1 MSFSLEEAA
10 VTALRSEVS
19 ELRASCESL
28 IFAFDRVLNFALA
41 FSVGGAG
48 IALTKGHFIVMAVV
62 PFPLAV
68 IVGYLLSLNVEGLSR
83 AGHKKYLE
91 EKLNT
96 LLGRSVYL
104 EECAVAPTRKGKRW
118 YGRPGVVSMQLTVGV
133 LLLGTFGLGLR
144 AVVREYPGLWIPY
157 AAAVLLSLLSLASS
171 VRELS
176 RAYEL
181 AYEAARDADPRPAQE
196 AIVCSQRGSSTS
208 DTSEVLITTEA
219 ERPTPTS

>member
-1 MSFSLEEAA
+1 M
-10 VTALRSEVS
+10 S

-83 AGHKKYLE
+83 AGHKKYLAGHKKYLE
-91 EKLNT
+91 EKLNA
-96 LLGRSVYL
+96 LLGHTVYL
-104 EECAVAPTRKGKRW
+104 EECAVAPTRQGKRW

-133 LLLGTFGLGLR
+133 LLLGTFVLGLR
-144 AVVREYPGLWIPY
+144 AVMREYHPFWIPY

-171 VRELS
+171 VRELR
-176 RAYEL
+176 RAYGL
-181 AYEAARDADPRPAQE
+181 AYEAARDADSPPAREPSAQE
-196 AIVCSQRGSSTS
+196 ATVCSQRGRSTS
-208 DTSEVLITTEA
+208 ETSEVLITTEA